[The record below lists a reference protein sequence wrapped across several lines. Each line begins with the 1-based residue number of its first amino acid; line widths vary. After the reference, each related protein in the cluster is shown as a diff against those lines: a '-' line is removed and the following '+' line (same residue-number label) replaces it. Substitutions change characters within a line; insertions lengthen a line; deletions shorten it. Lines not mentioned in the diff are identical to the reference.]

1 MKTNFHAHTHH
12 CGHATNQLEPLIELA
27 IKQGF
32 SHFGIS
38 EHMPLPNNHDRTI
51 TSYVLPK
58 LIDEFVI
65 AKAKYKDRINLYFG
79 LECEYHEELEP
90 LIKQYLKIP
99 EIEYLI
105 FGNHYIGSCDKH
117 GVELWEVS
125 KEELLADQYRN
136 AKVAMESGYFSCY
149 NHPDLFMR
157 VYRLWDEHTAATALK
172 FADLA
177 IDNQIPLEFNLNGL
191 YEKNRS
197 NDPFMY
203 PCEMFWREIAK
214 TNAPVIIGVDTHSYK
229 LMEDEIWQ
237 QALALIKAWGLEKNI
252 ISMIKFPKIKG

>member
-1 MKTNFHAHTHH
+1 MKTNFHAHTHY
-12 CGHATNQLEPLIELA
+12 CGHSTNQLEPLIELA

-32 SHFGIS
+32 SDFGIS
-38 EHMPLPNNHDRTI
+38 EHMPLPNNHDRGI
-51 TSYVLPK
+51 TAYVLPK
-58 LIDEFVI
+58 LIKEFVA

-90 LIKQYLKIP
+90 LIKHYLEFP

-117 GVELWEVS
+117 GTELWEVS
-125 KEELLADQYRN
+125 KEELLVDQYRN
-136 AKVAMESGYFSCY
+136 AKLAMESGYFSTY

-157 VYRLWDEHTAATALK
+157 VYKAWDEYTADTALK
-172 FADLA
+172 FAELA
-177 IDNQIPLEFNLNGL
+177 IKHKIPLELNLNGL
-191 YEKNRS
+191 YQKNIS

-214 TNAPVIIGVDTHSYK
+214 TNAPVIIGVDTHNYE
-229 LMEDEIWQ
+229 LMDDAIWQ
-237 QALALIKAWGLEKNI
+237 QGLSLIKSWGLEKNLVT
-252 ISMIKFPKIKG
+252 MIKFIKPKH